1 MSKSMESPD
10 IMKRKANIT
19 CLYETKWKGDK
30 VKEVTDGYKLYYIGK
45 NNARNGVGAVVE
57 KNLKEKN
64 FGV

>member
-1 MSKSMESPD
+1 
-10 IMKRKANIT
+10 MKRKANVT